1 MSYDENMPLIA
12 MLASVT
18 MDITIVLSLFYVLL
32 QPNANIKD
40 VKLMTYEIRT
50 KLMSYKIEPN

>member
-12 MLASVT
+12 MLASGT